1 MLADVFR
8 YLILYLEGGIYA
20 DADCEPLKHIDEL
33 YNKINFCG
41 DCNNHFFIYPSNT
54 SLITSEWDFYKPIC
68 NNYTYIETLKN
79 GIVKYKCNGHRITNN
94 TTIILG
100 NEYFEEP
107 QFYNSSVNNTRI
119 TQLFM
124 ISQPGQSIFLQC
136 YKKAVSNIET
146 YYHVI
151 SKISDDAEY
160 LERVLLT
167 TGPIFFTKMINT
179 ILPSKHICIMPA
191 DRFCSGSAGIVPI
204 TENSFISHKF
214 TSSWLKQNEL
224 IYTKDTYNKDILI
237 NKTTNHQV
245 MMEWEKPYMEKSI
258 ELLNPCGSVLEVGF
272 GLGYSAFAICSNINV
287 TEYTIIE
294 CDDTVYEKI
303 KAFVLFFQKKRVS
316 LIINVIKGY
325 WQDIIL
331 NLNKIYDCI
340 YFDDYISIS
349 QPKIVNKNRFN
360 VFLYNVLKYNTII
373 GSKICVYSNN
383 SNRIYGYISEY
394 IKEEVFDCDICIPDN
409 CNYEKGSKMYIPI
422 ITKIKN
428 ISHTDD
434 IIIKKLL
441 GPTMCFATM
450 CKNEAHCILETL
462 ESCYRFCH
470 YWVVCDTGST
480 DNTCELIVNF
490 FKEKNI
496 PGELF
501 HDEWVGFGYN
511 KTLMFERCYKKTDYI
526 IHPDADDLIIGNFE
540 FTNEDAGK
548 LAYNIQIKRGGIQY
562 SGLVIWNNNYHW
574 KICGNAHTIAKC
586 LDNDGL
592 EYGNLTDKNFWLLSR
607 DTGSRSNDSDKY
619 YKDALILQKQF
630 IDTSLF
636 DEDELN
642 SRSIFYTAQS
652 FYDCGKYE
660 EAMKW
665 YMIYTKL
672 KDIWNEE
679 EFESYMR
686 ISDCMKTL
694 LFEECYIVGYLNK
707 AINLF
712 RDRAE
717 PFYRLGLYY
726 YEKGKY
732 NIAYINFKICKNKN
746 IKHVEQKYCL
756 FIDPSMYGNHIDKI
770 LSECSL
776 RLLTFQ
782 MPALKGRYI

>member
-1 MLADVFR
+1 MDLLKHIKNQTTIENLFPKKIHITCKNKQTMDNNDIWKTCISKWRETHSNYEIIVYDDNDIYEIINTHFPEDLHIIKTIEIGAMLADVFR

-68 NNYTYIETLKN
+68 NNCSHIETFKN
-79 GIVKYKCNGHRITNN
+79 GIKKYVCNGHRITNN

-107 QFYNSSVNNTRI
+107 QFYNSYVNNTRLA
-119 TQLFM
+119 QLFM
-124 ISQPGQSIFLQC
+124 ISQPRQSIFLEC
-136 YKKAVSNIET
+136 YKESVSNIEK
-146 YYHVI
+146 YYYEI

-160 LERVLLT
+160 LKRVLLT
-167 TGPIFFTKMINT
+167 TGPIFFTKIINT

-191 DRFCSGSAGIVPI
+191 DRFCSGSAGIVPM
-204 TENSFISHKF
+204 TKNSFISHKF
-214 TSSWLKQNEL
+214 TSSWMKQN
-224 IYTKDTYNKDILI
+224 D
-237 NKTTNHQV
+237 
-245 MMEWEKPYMEKSI
+245 MP
-258 ELLNPCGSVLEVGF
+258 
-272 GLGYSAFAICSNINV
+272 
-287 TEYTIIE
+287 
-294 CDDTVYEKI
+294 
-303 KAFVLFFQKKRVS
+303 
-316 LIINVIKGY
+316 
-325 WQDIIL
+325 
-331 NLNKIYDCI
+331 
-340 YFDDYISIS
+340 
-349 QPKIVNKNRFN
+349 
-360 VFLYNVLKYNTII
+360 
-373 GSKICVYSNN
+373 
-383 SNRIYGYISEY
+383 
-394 IKEEVFDCDICIPDN
+394 
-409 CNYEKGSKMYIPI
+409 
-422 ITKIKN
+422 
-428 ISHTDD
+428 
-434 IIIKKLL
+434 IKKVT
-441 GPTMCFATM
+441 PTMCFATM

-526 IHPDADDLIIGNFE
+526 IHPDADDLIVGNFE

-592 EYGNLTDKNFWLLSR
+592 EYGNLTHKNFWLLSR

-770 LSECSL
+770 LTECSL